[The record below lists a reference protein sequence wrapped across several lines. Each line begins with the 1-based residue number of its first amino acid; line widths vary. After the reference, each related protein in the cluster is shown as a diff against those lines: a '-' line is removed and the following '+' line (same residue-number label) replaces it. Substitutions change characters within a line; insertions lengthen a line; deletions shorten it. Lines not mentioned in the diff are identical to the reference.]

1 MKKLGLFVVIISMV
15 LALFSM
21 TACQSLTKMTKKEA
35 PRVCC
40 YFACPVCPATI
51 SPFYQTSVIKE
62 EPDSY
67 GRIMIT
73 EEFSLWK
80 IDDKIKCTVIM
91 QKYDGHT
98 VYYYEDDAYYLGDIS
113 ESEMESFKDK
123 NDWGKP
129 LDDSKMTSRYV
140 EMTFDG
146 AISNSP
152 NLSGR
157 DIISM
162 ALNVDDSQFLDG
174 FLTDFKSE
182 TQAIW
187 LCKVSYDDDEKW
199 FFVIANNGEYDAFE
213 TDSTL
218 SNLGELGDFKK
229 QIGWK

>member
-1 MKKLGLFVVIISMV
+1 MF
-15 LALFSM
+15 
-21 TACQSLTKMTKKEA
+21 
-35 PRVCC
+35 
-40 YFACPVCPATI
+40 
-51 SPFYQTSVIKE
+51 
-62 EPDSY
+62 
-67 GRIMIT
+67 T
-73 EEFSLWK
+73 EEFSLWT

-146 AISNSP
+146 AISNFP
-152 NLSGR
+152 ELRGR
-157 DIISM
+157 DIIST

-199 FFVIANNGEYDAFE
+199 FFVIANNGKYDAFE
-213 TDSTL
+213 TDLTL

>member
-1 MKKLGLFVVIISMV
+1 MNKKCFFRLSV
-15 LALFSM
+15 LMMILSLM
-21 TACQSLTKMTKKEA
+21 LTSCRSLTKMTDVEA
-35 PRVCC
+35 PYACC
-40 YFACPVCPATI
+40 YFACPVCDVLDFRGYGYSKICT
-51 SPFYQTSVIKE
+51 
-62 EPDSY
+62 DSY
-67 GRIMIT
+67 GRIMFT
-73 EEFSLWK
+73 EEFSLWT

-162 ALNVDDSQFLDG
+162 ALNIDDSQFLDG

-187 LCKVSYDDDEKW
+187 LCKVSYDHDEKL
-199 FFVIANNGEYDAFE
+199 FFVIANNDKFDAFE
-213 TDSTL
+213 TDSTF
-218 SNLGELGDFKK
+218 SNLGELSDYKK
-229 QIGWK
+229 QVGWK

>member
-1 MKKLGLFVVIISMV
+1 MIFLSLTMAS
-15 LALFSM
+15 
-21 TACQSLTKMTKKEA
+21 CRSLTKMTDVEA
-35 PRVCC
+35 PYACC
-40 YFACPVCPATI
+40 YFACPVCDVWDFRGYGYSII
-51 SPFYQTSVIKE
+51 ST
-62 EPDSY
+62 DSY
-67 GRIMIT
+67 GRILFE

-80 IDDKIKCTVIM
+80 TDNKIKCTVIM

-98 VYYYEDDAYYLGDIS
+98 VYYYEDDAYILGNVSIS
-113 ESEMESFKDK
+113 ELNSFKNK

-129 LDDSKMTSRYV
+129 LDDSKMTSRHV
-140 EMTFDG
+140 QMTFDG
-146 AISNSP
+146 AISNTP
-152 NLSGR
+152 DLSR
-157 DIISM
+157 DGIIPT
-162 ALNVDDSQFLDG
+162 ALNVDDNQILDG

-199 FFVIANNGEYDAFE
+199 FFVIANNGKYDAFE

>member
-1 MKKLGLFVVIISMV
+1 MIFLSLTMASFR
-15 LALFSM
+15 
-21 TACQSLTKMTKKEA
+21 SLTKMTDVEA
-35 PRVCC
+35 PYACC
-40 YFACPVCPATI
+40 YFACPVCDVWDFRGYGYSII
-51 SPFYQTSVIKE
+51 ST
-62 EPDSY
+62 DSY
-67 GRIMIT
+67 GRIMFT
-73 EEFSLWK
+73 EEFSLWT

-98 VYYYEDDAYYLGDIS
+98 VYYYEDDAYILGNVSIS
-113 ESEMESFKDK
+113 ELNSFKNK
-123 NDWGKP
+123 HDWGKP

-146 AISNSP
+146 AISNTP
-152 NLSGR
+152 DLGR
-157 DIISM
+157 DGIIPT
-162 ALNVDDSQFLDG
+162 ALNVDDNQILDG

-199 FFVIANNGEYDAFE
+199 FFVIANNGKYDAFE

>member
-1 MKKLGLFVVIISMV
+1 MIFLSLTMASFR
-15 LALFSM
+15 
-21 TACQSLTKMTKKEA
+21 SLTKMTDVEA
-35 PRVCC
+35 PYACC
-40 YFACPVCPATI
+40 YFACPVCDVWDFRGYGYSII
-51 SPFYQTSVIKE
+51 ST
-62 EPDSY
+62 DSY
-67 GRIMIT
+67 GRIMFT
-73 EEFSLWK
+73 EEFSLWT

-98 VYYYEDDAYYLGDIS
+98 VYYYEDDAYILGNVSIS
-113 ESEMESFKDK
+113 ELNSFKNK

-146 AISNSP
+146 AISNTP
-152 NLSGR
+152 DLGR
-157 DIISM
+157 DGIIPT
-162 ALNVDDSQFLDG
+162 ALNVDDNQILDG

-199 FFVIANNGEYDAFE
+199 FFVIANNGKYDAFE

>member
-1 MKKLGLFVVIISMV
+1 MIKKFRFLFLMIFLSLTM
-15 LALFSM
+15 AS
-21 TACQSLTKMTKKEA
+21 CRSLTKMTDVEA
-35 PRVCC
+35 PYACC
-40 YFACPVCPATI
+40 YFVCPVCDVWDFRGYGYSII
-51 SPFYQTSVIKE
+51 ST
-62 EPDSY
+62 DSY
-67 GRIMIT
+67 GRIMFT
-73 EEFSLWK
+73 EEFSLWT

-146 AISNSP
+146 AISNTP
-152 NLSGR
+152 DLGR
-157 DIISM
+157 DGIIPT
-162 ALNVDDSQFLDG
+162 ALNVDDNQILDG

-187 LCKVSYDDDEKW
+187 LCKVSYDHDEKL
-199 FFVIANNGEYDAFE
+199 FFVIANNGKYDAFE

>member
-1 MKKLGLFVVIISMV
+1 MNKKCFFRLSILMMILS
-15 LALFSM
+15 LTLTS
-21 TACQSLTKMTKKEA
+21 CRSLTKMTDIEA
-35 PRVCC
+35 PCACC
-40 YFACPVCPATI
+40 YFACPVC
-51 SPFYQTSVIKE
+51 SVWDFRGIKGKQIDKDSFGRVLYKE
-62 EPDSY
+62 EFY
-67 GRIMIT
+67 
-73 EEFSLWK
+73 LWK

-146 AISNSP
+146 AISNTP
-152 NLSGR
+152 DLGR
-157 DIISM
+157 DGIIPT
-162 ALNVDDSQFLDG
+162 ALNVDDNQILDG

-187 LCKVSYDDDEKW
+187 LCKVSYDHDEKL
-199 FFVIANNGEYDAFE
+199 FFVIANNGKYDAFE
-213 TDSTL
+213 TDSTF
-218 SNLGELGDFKK
+218 SNLGELSDYKK
-229 QIGWK
+229 QVGWK